1 VSWCSC
7 CWQGPAEW
15 GWLLLQHAAG
25 GTTGSASLKLCS
37 CYWLDAA
44 KWSSLVVQLAA
55 QLLLQHVAGC
65 TAVVVLQEC
74 LAVLAACGC
83 TAEATGAFG
92 IVAVLALACPLC

>member
-1 VSWCSC
+1 MAVPKVC
-7 CWQGPAEW
+7 CELVQ
-15 GWLLLQHAAG
+15 LLLARSSRVGLVAVAA
-25 GTTGSASLKLCS
+25 CS
-37 CYWLDAA
+37 WWYHRQCFPE
-44 KWSSLVVQLAA
+44 VVQL
-55 QLLLQHVAGC
+55 LLVGCSEVELVGC